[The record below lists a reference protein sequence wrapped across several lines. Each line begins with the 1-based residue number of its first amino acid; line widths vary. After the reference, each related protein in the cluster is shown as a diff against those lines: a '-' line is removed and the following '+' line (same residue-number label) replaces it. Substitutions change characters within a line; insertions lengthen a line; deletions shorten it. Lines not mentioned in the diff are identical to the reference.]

1 MKISST
7 AIFFLAAN
15 TILSLVMILS
25 HLSVQQSGA
34 FLTGDDVGKFKSLF
48 CDIKQTTVIWRVGL
62 QYNLGATDFLKS

>member
-25 HLSVQQSGA
+25 HLSVQQNGA
-34 FLTGDDVGKFKSLF
+34 FLTEAKSLF
-48 CDIKQTTVIWRVGL
+48 WDIKQTTVICRVGL
-62 QYNLGATDFLKS
+62 Q

>member
-25 HLSVQQSGA
+25 HLSVQQNGA
-34 FLTGDDVGKFKSLF
+34 FLTEVDVGKLKSLF
-48 CDIKQTTVIWRVGL
+48 WDIKQTTVICRVGL
-62 QYNLGATDFLKS
+62 Q